1 MSSECI
7 FCKIA
12 AGEEHAC
19 RIFEDD
25 ISIAFL
31 DMRPV
36 FYGHTLLIPKKH
48 FTTIME
54 FPDDMIYGFFCNL
67 KLISRAVEDAMGS
80 QGIFNA
86 INNRISQSVPH
97 LHIHILPRS
106 KGDGMRH
113 FLWPRKQYENM
124 DEAMKT
130 ADHIRRTIGRLKNAP
145 TE

>member
-1 MSSECI
+1 MNPDCI

-12 AGEEHAC
+12 AGQEPAC

-48 FTTIME
+48 FTTMME
-54 FPDDMIYGFFCNL
+54 FPDEMIYGFFSNL
-67 KLISRAVEDAMGS
+67 KLVSRAVEDAMGS

-97 LHIHILPRS
+97 LHVHILPRS

-113 FLWPRKQYENM
+113 FLWPRKLYASM

-130 ADHIRRTIGRLKNAP
+130 AEDIRQTIERLKNSP
-145 TE
+145 ND